1 MTVFLAVKKCEFVT
15 MHGGSAVTFLT
26 NRNFIFVENI
36 YDSVIRQVE
45 NDLGAVLHFFFLQ
58 SGFLWRHNLINVRQ
72 MKSM

>member
-45 NDLGAVLHFFFLQ
+45 NVQFCIFFFFLQ